1 MKEEIIEILHR
12 AIEIEVFGNYYYNKI
27 NSGLEDREG
36 KALFKNLANAEE
48 EHIETLSK
56 MLNQYGGE
64 TRKTEIDNVI
74 ATILMEEGIE
84 NIFKGLME
92 KDILEKVDALEAMK
106 LGMEVEARSIAFYSK
121 NAEKSPKADVAALFT
136 KLSNWEKEH
145 LDLLK
150 ENHRMLKDEGVW
162 YGYVPILEG

>member
-1 MKEEIIEILHR
+1 MKEEIMEILHR

-27 NSGLEDREG
+27 NNGLEDREG

-48 EHIETLSK
+48 EHIEVLTK

-64 TRKTEIDNVI
+64 TKKTEIDNLI

-84 NIFKGLME
+84 NIFKGLMA
-92 KDILEKVDALEAMK
+92 KDKLEKVDAIEALK
-106 LGMEVEARSIAFYSK
+106 LGIEVEAKSIAFYKK
-121 NAEKSPKADVAALFT
+121 NAEKTPEADIETLFT

-150 ENHRMLKDEGVW
+150 ENHRMLKDEGAW